1 MSYGTNGVS
10 IYPDYVIITPT
21 TEGDS
26 GDNTVVAAVGAGKRM
41 ALQYLKVQNISGS
54 EVTVL
59 VKFGST
65 VIEKALVPD
74 NEAFVIWADD
84 ECREWRSAANEA
96 LIVNLSGALDC
107 IVSGRYRLI
116 PA

>member
-1 MSYGTNGVS
+1 MSYTTNGIS
-10 IYPDYVIITPT
+10 IYPDYITLTPS

-26 GDNTVVAAVGAGKRM
+26 GDNTVVAAVGAGKRI

-59 VKFGST
+59 IKFGST
-65 VIEKALVPD
+65 VIEKALIPD
-74 NEAFVIWADD
+74 NEAFVMWADD
-84 ECREWRSAANEA
+84 ECHEWLSAANST
-96 LIVNLSGALDC
+96 LLVNLSGALDC

-116 PA
+116 PG